1 LAINIPQCSAEDPS
15 TTCMLALSAPTA
27 TVGERDDRFLPA
39 KPLSAGG
46 NVAFESPLVIAHLF
60 PDLLNLYGDRGNVT
74 VLRMRCA
81 WRGIPVEVRELHLND
96 EVDLSGVDLLFIGGG
111 PDERQRIAYAR
122 LEALGDQLRDF
133 VEEDGALLAICG
145 GYQMLGK
152 SWVLDGVQVEGIGV
166 FGAETRRDGEQRGRL
181 VGDFALESP
190 LSKTPVVGFENHAGR
205 TFLDAEARPFGRVI
219 SKRGHGNNDFSR
231 ADGAVYRK
239 AIGTYAHGPLLSKNP
254 EVADLLIGA
263 ALKRREER
271 TGLSAP
277 DLTPLDDSEENAAKR
292 FVLERMG
299 VAT

>member
-1 LAINIPQCSAEDPS
+1 MGEPRKGRTSLAINIPQCSAEDPS

-27 TVGERDDRFLPA
+27 TVGEKDDRFLPA

-145 GYQMLGK
+145 GYQMLGLEVSDPLGTEGGGTMRGLGLLPIRTVFEPEK
-152 SWVLDGVQVEGIGV
+152 HQVRSHGRIAEVGGPLAKLAGAAVEGYEIHMGTTTL
-166 FGAETRRDGEQRGRL
+166 E
-181 VGDFALESP
+181 GDYVM
-190 LSKTPVVGFENHAGR
+190 TVC
-205 TFLDAEARPFGRVI
+205 
-219 SKRGHGNNDFSR
+219 
-231 ADGAVYRK
+231 
-239 AIGTYAHGPLLSKNP
+239 
-254 EVADLLIGA
+254 
-263 ALKRREER
+263 EE
-271 TGLSAP
+271 
-277 DLTPLDDSEENAAKR
+277 K
-292 FVLERMG
+292 
-299 VAT
+299 

>member
-1 LAINIPQCSAEDPS
+1 MPAFSARPP
-15 TTCMLALSAPTA
+15 A
-27 TVGERDDRFLPA
+27 VNGENTQVLPA
-39 KPLSAGG
+39 KPQPAGSDG
-46 NVAFESPLVIAHLF
+46 ALESPLVIAHLF

-81 WRGIPVEVRELHLND
+81 WREIPVEVREFYLDD
-96 EVDLSGVDLLFIGGG
+96 EVDLSGVDLLFLGGG

-122 LEALGDQLRDF
+122 LKALGDQLRDF

-152 SWVLDGVQVEGIGV
+152 SWVLDGEQVDGIGV
-166 FGAETRRDGEQRGRL
+166 FGAETRRDEEPRGRL
-181 VGDFALESP
+181 VGDFALESS
-190 LSKTPVVGFENHAGR
+190 LSKTPIVGFENHAGR
-205 TFLDAEARPFGRVI
+205 TFLEAEARPLGRVV
-219 SKRGHGNNDFSR
+219 SKCGHGNNDFSR

-254 EVADLLIGA
+254 EVADFLIA
-263 ALKRREER
+263 VALKRREER

-277 DLTPLDDSEENAAKR
+277 DLTALDDSEEHAAKR
-292 FVLERMG
+292 FMLERMG

>member
-1 LAINIPQCSAEDPS
+1 MPASSARPP
-15 TTCMLALSAPTA
+15 A
-27 TVGERDDRFLPA
+27 VGGENARALPA
-39 KPLSAGG
+39 KPLPAGSDG
-46 NVAFESPLVIAHLF
+46 ALESPLVIAHLF
-60 PDLLNLYGDRGNVT
+60 PELLNLYGDRGNVT

-81 WRGIPVEVRELHLND
+81 WRGIPVEVREYRLND
-96 EVDLSGVDLLFIGGG
+96 EVDLSGVDLLFLGGG

-122 LEALGDQLRDF
+122 LKALENQLRDF

-152 SWVLDGVQVEGIGV
+152 SWVLDGEQVEGIGV
-166 FGAETRRDGEQRGRL
+166 FGAETRRDGEPRGRL
-181 VGDFALESP
+181 VGDFALESS

-205 TFLDAEARPFGRVI
+205 TFLDAEARPLGRVV
-219 SKRGHGNNDFSR
+219 SKCGHGNNDFSR

-254 EVADLLIGA
+254 EVADFLIA
-263 ALKRREER
+263 VALKRREER

-277 DLTPLDDSEENAAKR
+277 DLTALDDSEEHAAKR
-292 FVLERMG
+292 FLLERMG